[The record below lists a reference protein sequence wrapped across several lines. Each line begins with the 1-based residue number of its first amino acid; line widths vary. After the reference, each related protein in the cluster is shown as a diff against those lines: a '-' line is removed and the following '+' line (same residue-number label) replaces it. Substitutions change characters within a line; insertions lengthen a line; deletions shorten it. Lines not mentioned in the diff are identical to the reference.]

1 MKVDYIIRG
10 GRVVDPSAG
19 IDEIRDIYI
28 KNMRIADLKGETAEW
43 QSRTASLM
51 HPDCW

>member
-28 KNMRIADLKGETAEW
+28 KNMRIADLKGEAAEW
-43 QSRTASLM
+43 QSGL
-51 HPDCW
+51 HH

>member
-19 IDEIRDIYI
+19 IDEIKDIYI
-28 KNMRIADLKGETAEW
+28 KNIRIEEVK
-43 QSRTASLM
+43 
-51 HPDCW
+51 

>member
-28 KNMRIADLKGETAEW
+28 KNMRIADLREKQ
-43 QSRTASLM
+43 QSAILTASLM
-51 HPDCW
+51 HPESW

>member
-28 KNMRIADLKGETAEW
+28 KKNTRFNIG
-43 QSRTASLM
+43 SI
-51 HPDCW
+51 